1 MRVNTLAIPLWLD
14 AVAVGFGGLAG
25 AVAARR
31 QGFDIVGVLFLAVIG
46 GLGGALMRDLL
57 LQVPVRALTSPWLLP
72 SAFLGGLLVAPLLKI
87 VGPLRF
93 RRDVAFTLLDAISL
107 AMYSVLGTD
116 RAMTQDLP
124 VISCIFVGTVAGVG
138 GALIRDVLIN
148 ETPEHFKPGSFY
160 VLAAV
165 PGCIAYFALRSLELP
180 VLVSALIAMFVVIA
194 VRMSSWSLDWQT
206 GRGRSAA
213 RGRRGDR

>member
-1 MRVNTLAIPLWLD
+1 MNVLAIPLWLD

-25 AVAARR
+25 ALAARR
-31 QGFDIVGVLFLAVIG
+31 RDFDIVGVLFLAVIG
-46 GLGGALMRDLL
+46 GLGGALLRDLL

-72 SAFLGGLLVAPLLKI
+72 SAFVGGLLVAPLLAL

-93 RRDVAFTLLDAISL
+93 RRDVAFTLLDALSL

-116 RAMTQDLP
+116 RAMTVGLP
-124 VISCIFVGTVAGVG
+124 PTSCVFVGAVAGVG

-160 VLAAV
+160 VLAAI
-165 PGCIAYFALRSLELP
+165 PGCISYFLLRTLELP
-180 VLVSALIAMFVVIA
+180 VLVSALVSIGVVIA

-206 GRGRSAA
+206 GR
-213 RGRRGDR
+213 RRRAEH

>member
-1 MRVNTLAIPLWLD
+1 MNSLAIPLWLD

-25 AVAARR
+25 ALAARR
-31 QGFDIVGVLFLAVIG
+31 RGFDIVGVLFLAVIG
-46 GLGGALMRDLL
+46 GLGGALLRDLL

-72 SAFLGGLLVAPLLKI
+72 SAFLGGLLVAPLLAL

-93 RRDVAFTLLDAISL
+93 RRDVAFTLLDAMSL

-116 RAMTQDLP
+116 RAFTVGLP
-124 VISCIFVGTVAGVG
+124 PISCVFVGTVAGVG

-148 ETPEHFKPGSFY
+148 EQPEHFKPGSFY

-165 PGCIAYFALRSLELP
+165 PGCVAYYAMRSLELP
-180 VLVSALIAMFVVIA
+180 VIVSAVTAVGLVIA

-206 GRGRSAA
+206 GR
-213 RGRRGDR
+213 RRTTGTSGAS